1 MFASVVSIHI
11 LGGDGGNASSYP
23 GFKLD
28 VSLMPWGSKGVN
40 DPYVEWLVITMN
52 RKVEAQ
58 VPGYERIK
66 MNIQE

>member
-1 MFASVVSIHI
+1 MFESIVFIHI

-23 GFKLD
+23 RFKLD
-28 VSLMPWGSKGVN
+28 VSLMPWDSNGTHE
-40 DPYVEWLVITMN
+40 PCVEWLVTTMN

-66 MNIQE
+66 MNIQG